1 MEHLEHLDEIT
12 DLGRTESLNLS
23 TLITLIKQRTPFG
36 RLRSPKCG
44 LEINQGSSRRLPR
57 LPTAPRYDAVD
68 NTTSSSVTRLLTLQQ
83 PHQPALHPLVGRRT
97 RATSGRTR
105 GKNSQP
111 RGLISLIA
119 QSFPLESAAGG
130 AYLSFLSQ
138 RPYIFTASRS
148 ARKALAAEGA
158 SRGNRFAGKVSRRV
172 NGKVIVIVIIAP
184 RLPRWNNLNPALL
197 LGEE

>member
-1 MEHLEHLDEIT
+1 MEHLEHLDETT

-23 TLITLIKQRTPFG
+23 TLITLIKQRTSL
-36 RLRSPKCG
+36 RKLRSPKCG

-83 PHQPALHPLVGRRT
+83 PHQPALHSLVGRRT

-130 AYLSFLSQ
+130 PISLFSHKDHTFSRPAAPLGRRSPQ
-138 RPYIFTASRS
+138 RAH
-148 ARKALAAEGA
+148 LAAIGSPA
-158 SRGNRFAGKVSRRV
+158 KSAG
-172 NGKVIVIVIIAP
+172 
-184 RLPRWNNLNPALL
+184 
-197 LGEE
+197 E